1 MERARGQGAHSQPT
15 EERDQNVA
23 TLEARDKRLE
33 AIVSDDPVRQRVG
46 GFEFTEG
53 PVWSP
58 SGTLI
63 FSDIPADTLYEFD
76 PATEQVTC
84 YRKPS
89 HKANGNIYDHQ
100 GRLIT
105 CEHASSRVVREEADG
120 SLTVLATE
128 FAGAE
133 LNSPNDVVVDK
144 TGQIIFTD
152 PPYGRMDIPEGV
164 LRPFSQPV
172 QGVYRLDPDDG
183 SIAMLVDDFDRPNG
197 LCFAEDETVLFVND
211 SAREHIRRFEVR
223 GDALAGGEVWA
234 RVEGTGAGVPDGM
247 KVDSEGNVYCC
258 GPGGVHV
265 FNPEGHCL
273 GVVLVPEVVANFNWG
288 DRDRTTLYLCASR
301 GLYSCRVLVP
311 GPTTGTTTKATV

>member
-1 MERARGQGAHSQPT
+1 VT
-15 EERDQNVA
+15 INVT
-23 TLEARDKRLE
+23 TLEVRDKRLE
-33 AIVSDDPVRQRVG
+33 AIVSEGPVIKRAG

-58 SGTLI
+58 SETLI

-76 PATEQVTC
+76 PATEQVAC

-89 HKANGNIYDHQ
+89 HKANGNTYDHQ

-105 CEHASSRVVREEADG
+105 CEHATSRVVREEADG
-120 SLTVLATE
+120 SLTVLAAE

-144 TGQIIFTD
+144 AGQIIFTD

-172 QGVYRLDPDDG
+172 QGVYRLGPADG
-183 SIAMLVDDFDRPNG
+183 SITLLAEDFDRPNG
-197 LCFAEDETVLFVND
+197 LCFADGETVLFVND
-211 SAREHIRRFEVR
+211 TSRMHIRRFDVR
-223 GDALAGGEVWA
+223 GGVLAGGEVWA
-234 RVEGTGAGVPDGM
+234 RLEGTGQGAPDGM
-247 KVDSEGNVYCC
+247 KVDSAGNLFCC

-265 FNPEGHCL
+265 FSPEGQCL

-288 DRDRTTLYLCASR
+288 DRDRKTLYLCASK

-311 GPTTGTTTKATV
+311 GTMSG

>member
-1 MERARGQGAHSQPT
+1 MTALEV
-15 EERDQNVA
+15 RDA
-23 TLEARDKRLE
+23 RLE
-33 AIVSDDPVRQRVG
+33 AIVSDGPVVKRAG

-63 FSDIPADTLYEFD
+63 FSDIPASTLYEFD

-89 HKANGNIYDHQ
+89 HKANGNTYDRQ

-105 CEHASSRVVREEADG
+105 CEHATSRVVREEADG
-120 SLTVLATE
+120 SLTVLASE
-128 FAGAE
+128 YAGAE

-144 TGQIIFTD
+144 TGGIWFTD
-152 PPYGRMDIPEGV
+152 PPYGRMNIPEGV
-164 LRPFSQPV
+164 PRPFSQPV
-172 QGVYRLDPDDG
+172 QGVYRLAPG
-183 SIAMLVDDFDRPNG
+183 GGPLTLLADDFDRPNG
-197 LCFAEDETVLFVND
+197 LCFADDETVLFVND
-211 SAREHIRRFEVR
+211 SSRMHVRRFQVR
-223 GDALAGGEVWA
+223 ADAPGGEARLSGGEVWA
-234 RVEGTGAGVPDGM
+234 RLQGTGKGEPDGM
-247 KVDSEGNVYCC
+247 KVDSEGNLYCC

-265 FNPEGHCL
+265 FSREGHCL

-288 DRDRTTLYLCASR
+288 DQDLKTLYICAVT

-311 GPTTGTTTKATV
+311 GPAGTVTTKTAD